1 MPICHKC
8 QQNKN
13 DNELR
18 TYHLVLR
25 NNINPNSF
33 LARLDKVNLCFA
45 CDGRRKTNIISY
57 LENG

>member
-1 MPICHKC
+1 MAICHKC
-8 QQNKN
+8 NKVVN
-13 DNELR
+13 DENLR

-57 LENG
+57 LDNG